1 MDPSLTPR
9 TYLFVDRLSKLLGL
23 LAVTVGFLGLAGP
36 FSAWL
41 VLLGVLAGVA
51 TVFVEV
57 DQRGE
62 PRSSGDE

>member
-23 LAVTVGFLGLAGP
+23 LAVTVGLLGLAGP